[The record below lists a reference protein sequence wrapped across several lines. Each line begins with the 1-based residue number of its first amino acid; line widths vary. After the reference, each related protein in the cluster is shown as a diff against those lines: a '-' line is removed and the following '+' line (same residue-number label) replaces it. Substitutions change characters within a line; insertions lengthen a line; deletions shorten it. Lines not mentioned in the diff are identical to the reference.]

1 MTIASYKPSEI
12 RKFIVGLVGAITL
25 LVIQA
30 LEEFAEFIPANVA
43 GWLTVGVGF
52 ATAVGV
58 YLTKNAAVIDSLDE
72 YRGIELPADGVERE
86 VDLD

>member
-86 VDLD
+86 VDLG

>member
-12 RKFIVGLVGAITL
+12 RKFIVGIVGAFTILFVEL
-25 LVIQA
+25 LDQ
-30 LEEFAEFIPANVA
+30 FAEFIPADVA
-43 GWLTVGVGF
+43 GWISTVVAF

-72 YRGIELPADGVERE
+72 YRGE
-86 VDLD
+86 

>member
-25 LVIQA
+25 LVVQA
-30 LEEFAEFIPANVA
+30 LEEFAEFIPADVA
-43 GWLTVGVGF
+43 GWLTVAVGF

-58 YLTKNAAVIDSLDE
+58 YLTKNAATIDRLD
-72 YRGIELPADGVERE
+72 GIHG
-86 VDLD
+86 